1 MNTKVTT
8 SSDSSLEFN
17 SFKLAIA
24 VLSERVASLPKEDKD
39 DLFELTKILFTTES
53 SEERE
58 SAMRAMDEI
67 MEQRPLRVERLEEP
81 TSPNEA
87 LQNWLA
93 FISQRIRSARMAA
106 GLNQTELAEKAGLTQ
121 SHISRL
127 ENGEHSP
134 NQLTIQKIAK
144 ALDIPAS
151 DLDPSAQ

>member
-1 MNTKVTT
+1 
-8 SSDSSLEFN
+8 
-17 SFKLAIA
+17 
-24 VLSERVASLPKEDKD
+24 
-39 DLFELTKILFTTES
+39 
-53 SEERE
+53 
-58 SAMRAMDEI
+58 MRAMDEI